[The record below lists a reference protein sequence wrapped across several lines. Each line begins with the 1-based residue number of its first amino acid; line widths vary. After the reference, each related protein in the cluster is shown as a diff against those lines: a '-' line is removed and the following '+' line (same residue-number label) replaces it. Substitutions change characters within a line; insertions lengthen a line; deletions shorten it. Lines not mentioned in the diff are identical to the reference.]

1 MPTDAETMRSNN
13 TTRIEMELLARLGH
27 FFEQVRADADFTTFA
42 SELRRHQV
50 SYYIYFVSTGNM
62 NFVMANDEVISIKS
76 ARGLLRVRSAPSHR
90 LTSAA
95 VIRHFAGAINF
106 EQYCKDLA
114 SAGVFKWSAINGGA
128 LNDAFSGFFSASKAY
143 GNDGNDT
150 LTSSPKGTFL
160 SGGSGTNTFNLGVA
174 LDSVDTG
181 SDTEPRAPTPSDAE
195 LLIFLIT

>member
-1 MPTDAETMRSNN
+1 
-13 TTRIEMELLARLGH
+13 MELLARLGH

-106 EQYCKDLA
+106 E
-114 SAGVFKWSAINGGA
+114 
-128 LNDAFSGFFSASKAY
+128 
-143 GNDGNDT
+143 
-150 LTSSPKGTFL
+150 
-160 SGGSGTNTFNLGVA
+160 
-174 LDSVDTG
+174 
-181 SDTEPRAPTPSDAE
+181 
-195 LLIFLIT
+195 

>member
-1 MPTDAETMRSNN
+1 MRSNN
-13 TTRIEMELLARLGH
+13 TTRIEMELLDRLGH

-42 SELRRHQV
+42 SELRQHQV

-114 SAGVFKWSAINGGA
+114 SAGVFKWIVD
-128 LNDAFSGFFSASKAY
+128 LEEETRHYWSKD
-143 GNDGNDT
+143 NT
-150 LTSSPKGTFL
+150 LLYKESLMP
-160 SGGSGTNTFNLGVA
+160 
-174 LDSVDTG
+174 
-181 SDTEPRAPTPSDAE
+181 P
-195 LLIFLIT
+195 

>member
-1 MPTDAETMRSNN
+1 
-13 TTRIEMELLARLGH
+13 MELLARLGH

-50 SYYIYFVSTGNM
+50 SNYIYFVSTGNM

-114 SAGVFKWSAINGGA
+114 SAGVFKWIVD
-128 LNDAFSGFFSASKAY
+128 LEEETRHYWSKD
-143 GNDGNDT
+143 NT
-150 LTSSPKGTFL
+150 LLYKESLMP
-160 SGGSGTNTFNLGVA
+160 
-174 LDSVDTG
+174 
-181 SDTEPRAPTPSDAE
+181 P
-195 LLIFLIT
+195 